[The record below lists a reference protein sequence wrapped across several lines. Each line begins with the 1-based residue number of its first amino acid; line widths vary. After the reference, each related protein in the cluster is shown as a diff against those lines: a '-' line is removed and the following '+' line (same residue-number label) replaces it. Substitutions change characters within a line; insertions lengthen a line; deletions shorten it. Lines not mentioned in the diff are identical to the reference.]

1 MVSKVYYTAEANQVL
16 YANNGNQEQMQ
27 CTHQPSSLHF
37 QCGTSGFGSFTVDIS
52 GNGGTTGATVTVNMV
67 GKGACEAKCNA
78 NTQGGLWTCNPGL
91 SGTCGY
97 VIRGSEGGTWTCNV
111 QIAAL

>member
-27 CTHQPSSLHF
+27 CTQQPSSLHF
-37 QCGTSGFGSFTVDIS
+37 QCGTSGL
-52 GNGGTTGATVTVNMV
+52 GGTTGATVTVNMV

-78 NTQGGLWTCNPGL
+78 
-91 SGTCGY
+91 
-97 VIRGSEGGTWTCNV
+97 
-111 QIAAL
+111 